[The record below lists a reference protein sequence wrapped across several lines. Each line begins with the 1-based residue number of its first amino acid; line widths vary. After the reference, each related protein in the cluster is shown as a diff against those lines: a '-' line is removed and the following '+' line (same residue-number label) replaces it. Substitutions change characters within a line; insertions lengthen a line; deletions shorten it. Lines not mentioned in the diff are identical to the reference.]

1 MILFLT
7 LLLRQLLV
15 PRQPTIE
22 ICCFV
27 LCTLIPDITF
37 IICFD
42 GKVLQQF
49 YSFCVLASI
58 LLPDSGHLFKSQEKI
73 FMIPRNFLGGGSS
86 SRKSKILES
95 QLWSQNQNK
104 MFNGNTKPC
113 RGEHICLS
121 CQQRNLS
128 QHISRLWIKNN
139 LWPYTKYGNQRQFC
153 KPCRNHLRR
162 SLESGAFRER
172 SAGCFPEQRQLIL
185 KLFSLTQVEDSPDSH
200 KHSSSLLTHSR
211 KRLRTAMFLIK
222 SRIYTVSFVSALDN
236 YSLYIF
242 PAGFALFNVVY
253 WLDTF
258 NWI

>member
-1 MILFLT
+1 MPMILFLT

-104 MFNGNTKPC
+104 
-113 RGEHICLS
+113 CLTET
-121 CQQRNLS
+121 RN
-128 QHISRLWIKNN
+128 
-139 LWPYTKYGNQRQFC
+139 
-153 KPCRNHLRR
+153 
-162 SLESGAFRER
+162 
-172 SAGCFPEQRQLIL
+172 
-185 KLFSLTQVEDSPDSH
+185 
-200 KHSSSLLTHSR
+200 
-211 KRLRTAMFLIK
+211 
-222 SRIYTVSFVSALDN
+222 
-236 YSLYIF
+236 
-242 PAGFALFNVVY
+242 PAGENIFVYRVNNATYHNIYRVFESKTTSGHTQSMEIKDSSVNHAETIYAALSSPVLSGRGARAAFPNSG
-253 WLDTF
+253 
-258 NWI
+258 N